1 MGSLKTVKK
10 FLDIVTMIPGVKVDF
25 RVLTNHKCITCDKP
39 LKHNLVNKKTYNCHT
54 RTRMSGIRIKCYKCF
69 KSKGNVNTS
78 SDWTKYPNKGDK

>member
-1 MGSLKTVKK
+1 MADFNQK
-10 FLDIVTMIPGVKVDF
+10 DITMIPGVKEDF
-25 RVLTNHKCITCDKP
+25 RVLTNHRCVTCDKR